1 VRVRLETRPKKKPDG
16 RKVPFLDKPG
26 SAMETFDRIERKMRW
41 LKWMLVALSV
51 VWLAGCQSTSTA
63 SGYQPLSCGMVGSS
77 CSRNN

>member
-1 VRVRLETRPKKKPDG
+1 
-16 RKVPFLDKPG
+16 
-26 SAMETFDRIERKMRW
+26 METFDRIERKMRW